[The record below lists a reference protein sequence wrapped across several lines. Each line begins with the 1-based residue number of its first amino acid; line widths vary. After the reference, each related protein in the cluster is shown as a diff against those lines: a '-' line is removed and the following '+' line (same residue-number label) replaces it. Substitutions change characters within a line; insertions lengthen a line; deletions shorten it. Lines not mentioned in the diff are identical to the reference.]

1 MAGNSQRRGAVRKS
15 GKGPKVGTG
24 GHNRRRL
31 EGKGPT
37 PKAED
42 REYHPAA
49 RKKELAARSAAKAE
63 GRAAGPRPGG
73 RPGARRGG
81 AKASSEYVAGRNP
94 VVEALEAE
102 VPATALLVQ
111 TGLPADERVHTAI
124 QLAND
129 AGIPVLEGTRVD
141 LDRLTAASV
150 HQGIALQVP
159 AYEYLHPMDL
169 LGKGPGK
176 GTAGRGAPLVVALDR
191 VTDSRNLGAVVR
203 SVAAFGG
210 RGVVVPTRRSAGVT
224 AGAWKA
230 SAGALV
236 RAPVAMAANLTRA
249 LEEYKK
255 AGLLVVGLDAGGEVE
270 VSELNARYGTA
281 TRPVCLVIGAEGE
294 GLGRLVRETCDVI
307 AGIPMADGNESLNA
321 SVAAGIALYELRR
334 VPGRLTG

>member
-1 MAGNSQRRGAVRKS
+1 MAGNSQRRGATRKS
-15 GKGPKVGTG
+15 GKGPTVGTG

-49 RKKELAARSAAKAE
+49 RKKELAARAAAKAAARPTGGGGPGT
-63 GRAAGPRPGG
+63 GRGPRSGPR
-73 RPGARRGG
+73 RPGMAT
-81 AKASSEYVAGRNP
+81 SEYVAGRNP

-111 TGLPADERVHTAI
+111 TGLPADERVRAAI

-129 AGIPVLEGTRVD
+129 AGVPVLEGTRVD
-141 LDRLTAASV
+141 LDRLTAAAV
-150 HQGIALQVP
+150 HQGLVLQVP

-169 LGKGPGK
+169 LAKGMGPK
-176 GTAGRGAPLVVALDR
+176 GAPLVVALDR

-236 RAPVAMAANLTRA
+236 RAPVARAANLTRA

-255 AGLLVVGLDAGGEVE
+255 AGLLVVGLDAGSDVE
-270 VSELNARYGTA
+270 VGDLGARYGTA
-281 TRPVCLVIGAEGE
+281 ARGVCLVVGAEGE
-294 GLGRLVRETCDVI
+294 GLGRLVRETCDVV
-307 AGIPMADGNESLNA
+307 AGIPMAAGNESLNA

-334 VPGRLTG
+334 EHRTT